1 MRQSRH
7 TSRTATII
15 TIEGKMNTVS
25 APETRAQ
32 LGTVVMDGGARL
44 VLDLSGVTY
53 VDSTALSVLVSTLKL
68 ARKEGGD
75 LVLLGPTPP
84 VRSLLEVTRLDRIF
98 HIFEDEESATAV
110 FEEEE

>member
-1 MRQSRH
+1 MPHTCH
-7 TSRTATII
+7 TSRTATIV
-15 TIEGKMNTVS
+15 TIEGKMNGAS
-25 APETRAQ
+25 AEESRDQLRAVI
-32 LGTVVMDGGARL
+32 LDGGARL

>member
-15 TIEGKMNTVS
+15 TIEGKMNTLS

-44 VLDLSGVTY
+44 VLDLSGVTF
-53 VDSTALSVLVSTLKL
+53 VDSMALSVLVSALKL

-75 LVLLGPTPP
+75 LVLLKPTPS
-84 VRSLLEVTRLDRIF
+84 VRSLLAVTSLDRIF
-98 HIFEDEESATAV
+98 LIFEDEESAAAS
-110 FEEEE
+110 FGE

>member
-15 TIEGKMNTVS
+15 TIKGKMNTRS

-32 LGTVVMDGGARL
+32 LGAVVMDGGARL
-44 VLDLSGVTY
+44 VLDLSGVTF
-53 VDSTALSVLVSTLKL
+53 VDSMALSVLVSALKL

-75 LVLLGPTPP
+75 LVLLKPTPP

-98 HIFEDEESATAV
+98 LIVEDEESATAS
-110 FEEEE
+110 FGE